1 MVGVQARDAQSESR
15 GVPESGERLRG
26 LFVIPSLRCGGA
38 ERVFTL
44 LLNGLAAAGMDMHV
58 GLCQCEGYWLSKL
71 SAEVTVHD
79 LRAPRARQAGWSIVQ
94 LARKLRPQAIL
105 STSSHLNTVTGLC
118 RPFLPRSTRLFL
130 REVSI
135 NHFEPAHLKGF
146 RGPLLKRAYRSAD
159 AVVALTD
166 GMRGM
171 IEERLGV
178 PSDRIVRI
186 FNPVEPTQDADAV
199 PAPRKATDPKSLLA
213 VGSLTPPK
221 GFDRL
226 VAAFPALLERFPS
239 ATLTILGEGPERPA
253 LEQQIRDLG
262 LTTRINLAGFSADV
276 GTHLAQADL
285 FVLSSRFE
293 GMPNALLEAVSAR
306 CPSVVL
312 NHPGGTREVMQILGQ
327 ENRITESLEEWKDEW
342 FQPVAEE
349 VLERARQHFGL
360 ESIVKQYQDLLF
372 ADRARVRQA
381 A

>member
-1 MVGVQARDAQSESR
+1 M
-15 GVPESGERLRG
+15 
-26 LFVIPSLRCGGA
+26 IPSLRCGGA

-44 LLNGLAAAGMDMHV
+44 LLNGLSAAGMDMHL
-58 GLCQCEGYWLSKL
+58 GLCQCEGYWLERL
-71 SAEVTVHD
+71 SPGVTVHD
-79 LRAPRARQAGWSIVQ
+79 LRAPRARQAGWSLVQ
-94 LARKLRPQAIL
+94 LARKLRPRAIL
-105 STSSHLNTVTGLC
+105 STSSHLNTVAGLC

-135 NHFEPAHLKGF
+135 NHFEPAHLRGL

-178 PSDRIVRI
+178 PSARIVRI
-186 FNPVEPTQDADAV
+186 FNPVESTVQAN
-199 PAPRKATDPKSLLA
+199 SLAGQHTRAEAKRLVA

-226 VAAFPALLERFPS
+226 IAAFPALLERFPGS
-239 ATLTILGEGPERPA
+239 MLTVLGEGPERGV

-262 LTTRINLAGFSADV
+262 LASRIDLAGFSADV
-276 GTHLAQADL
+276 GTHLAHADL
-285 FVLSSRFE
+285 FVLPSRFE
-293 GMPNALLEAVSAR
+293 GMPNALLEAIGAGR
-306 CPSVVL
+306 PTVVL
-312 NHPGGTREVMQILGQ
+312 DHPGGTREVMQILGQ
-327 ENRITESLEEWKDEW
+327 EHRITTSLEEWKDDW
-342 FQPVAEE
+342 FAPVAEQ
-349 VLERARQHFGL
+349 VLERARLHFGL

-372 ADRARVRQA
+372 ADCAGAQQA